1 MRHKIPADRIVARTV
16 PCFTLATLLRE
27 YGFASVDLVQID
39 AEGHDYEI
47 IKTIDGRPNRRRL
60 FASSTRIL
68 PRSACDECLTLLASR
83 GYRFLAER
91 RDTIAFLERPA
102 ASGKIR

>member
-47 IKTIDGRPNRRRL
+47 IKTIDWAAKPPSVIR
-60 FASSTRIL
+60 FEHAHL